1 MANSQMKCGIVY
13 KKIAMWA
20 DDDERMINYEWPK
33 VVIFMYKI
41 WLGTAVFKNHLL
53 ITSAT
58 KQ

>member
-1 MANSQMKCGIVY
+1 MKCSIVY
-13 KKIAMWA
+13 KKIAMRA
-20 DDDERMINYEWPK
+20 DDDEQMINYEWPK